1 MRRKDEL
8 LYNAVGQ
15 RIKQI
20 RRDKKLSQE
29 ALSKLVP
36 MSANYLRK
44 IESLNIPANPSL
56 AILYDVAQ
64 ALDVQLSDLFVNI
77 EEFYKDIKED

>member
-1 MRRKDEL
+1 MRRKDEI

-20 RRDKKLSQE
+20 RKDKGLSQE
-29 ALSKLVP
+29 ALAKLVP

-44 IESLNIPANPSL
+44 MESTKILANPSL
-56 AILYDVAQ
+56 AILYDVAR
-64 ALDVQLSDLFVNI
+64 ALDVNLSDLFVNI
-77 EEFYKDIKED
+77 EEFYDDLE